1 MSVGLS
7 SPLLAGRSAE
17 LDRLLAAE
25 GGLRKLS
32 LRRRPPADIDRI
44 GLFLDDRA
52 NHREEVERYA
62 GRWGLPLLLLRRG
75 PFGPLLLAPGSGQLP
90 LLSLMVGPAQPR
102 DLKTALHAV
111 AAQPD
116 RRTEA
121 TAMITGLRRHRL
133 GLDNCRPLPASAGA
147 DGGRPLVLVLD
158 EPAPWPMLL
167 AMLDA
172 AQADHPGAEVRI
184 LPLPGLEGEARHGAL
199 CRLAASRGL
208 AIDQWAGPSGWQ
220 LARACHVYV
229 QAHPLGLDAL
239 IQGVP
244 VTCFGFPPYAGWGL
258 TDDRRAPP
266 QEMPATLPDLV
277 AALLH
282 FCRFASP
289 YDGGEADLDL
299 LLRHGIAVLARERRA
314 TGDIV
319 LVEANPLRRAALRP
333 FLESR
338 GSRLRSAVSV
348 KAGARRLIGLSRGTL
363 AVSPPDAEA
372 ARASGHRVLLLD
384 DGPAARLGLTDPCP
398 VPGLMIGDP
407 ADLAMDLA
415 SADLDPA
422 SQAEAVRLIDRLR
435 LAASASEA
443 ATSAAPARIR
453 LLVPVEPDLAPAE
466 RRRLLAAAR
475 AAHPDAWIIQAGPA
489 AAAEPDTGADRLT
502 APIPAGPL
510 QGVDRLFV
518 RESALG
524 LIGLMQGLPVETI
537 GDAFY
542 AGWGLTVD
550 HRPPTRPRA
559 LSLVELVAGCLLVCP
574 AFIDP
579 GSGLP
584 CDFRT
589 AQAATVR
596 AKTEKSPISARR
608 WRLFR
613 RRN

>member
-1 MSVGLS
+1 MPVGLS

-25 GGLRKLS
+25 GGIRKLS
-32 LRRRPPADIDRI
+32 LRRRPPVDIDRI

-52 NHREEVERYA
+52 SHREEVERYA
-62 GRWGLPLLLLRRG
+62 ARWGLPLLTLRRG

-102 DLKTALHAV
+102 DLQAALHAV
-111 AAQPD
+111 AAQPE
-116 RRTEA
+116 RRGEA
-121 TAMITGLRRHRL
+121 TAMITGLRRYRL

-158 EPAPWPMLL
+158 EAAPWPKLQ
-167 AMLDA
+167 AMVDA
-172 AQADHPGAEVRI
+172 AEAEHPEAEVRI
-184 LPLPGLEGEARHGAL
+184 LPLPGLEGEQRNGAL

-208 AIDQWAGPSGWQ
+208 AIDHWAGPSGWQ

-229 QAHPLGLDAL
+229 HAHPLGLDAL

-258 TDDRRAPP
+258 TDDRSAPP
-266 QEMPATLPDLV
+266 QEMPANLPELV

-282 FCRFASP
+282 FCRFSSP
-289 YDGGEADLDL
+289 YDGGKADLDL
-299 LLRHGIAVLARERRA
+299 LLRHGIAVLARDRRA

-319 LVEANPLRRAALRP
+319 LVEANPVRRAVLRP

-338 GSRLRSAVSV
+338 GSRLRVAASV
-348 KAGARRLIGLSRGTL
+348 KAGARRLAGLSGGIL

-384 DGPAARLGLTDPCP
+384 DGLAARLGLTDLCP
-398 VPGLMIGDP
+398 APGLMIGDP
-407 ADLAMDLA
+407 ADLALDLA
-415 SADLDPA
+415 NADFDPA
-422 SQAEAVRLIDRLR
+422 SEAEAARLIEKLQ
-435 LAASASEA
+435 LAA
-443 ATSAAPARIR
+443 ATSGTEVSAPPGRIR
-453 LLVPVEPDLAPAE
+453 LLVPVEPVLAPAD

-489 AAAEPDTGADRLT
+489 AAVEPDAGADRLMV
-502 APIPAGPL
+502 PMPAGPL
-510 QGVDRLFV
+510 QGGDRLFV

-524 LIGLMQGLPVETI
+524 LAGLMQGLPVETI
-537 GDAFY
+537 GEAFY
-542 AGWGLTVD
+542 AGWGLTID
-550 HRPPTRPRA
+550 HDPPVRPRR
-559 LSLVELVAGCLLVCP
+559 LSLVELVAGSLLVCP

-584 CDFRT
+584 CDFWT
-589 AQAATVR
+589 AQAAVAQ
-596 AKTEKSPISARR
+596 AKTRNSPASGRR

-613 RRN
+613 RGR